1 MTCVVLPLFADFNE
15 KQLFLYSNIKIMKRI
30 ICIISLIT
38 CVLCASAQVFVESE
52 IDSIEILIG
61 EQTDVTLSVTA
72 KNGAEVK
79 MPEFQPSQYLTPGVE
94 VLGHSA
100 ADTSHLDNGL
110 VKITKRYT
118 LTSFDEKLYYLPP
131 LQVEVDGKYYKA
143 KSLALKVLTVPVDTL
158 HPEKFYPPKS
168 VQDNPF
174 SWDEWEPSFWMSVIF
189 VLICVLTY
197 YLWTRL
203 KENKPVIAQ
212 VRIIK
217 RVPPHQKALKEI
229 EHIKENKMSVSEDQ
243 KTYYTLLTDVLR
255 KYIKARFGF
264 NAMEMTSSEIISR
277 LRQENDEKMI
287 DELKELF
294 MTADLV
300 KFAKYSTLI
309 NENDANL
316 VNAIDFINTTK
327 LDNQPTVERVEP
339 TLTDTEKRDI
349 RSRTALKV
357 TIFVL
362 LAACVALFAVVIYQ
376 ISMLI

>member
-1 MTCVVLPLFADFNE
+1 
-15 KQLFLYSNIKIMKRI
+15 MKRI
-30 ICIISLIT
+30 IFIISLIA
-38 CVLCASAQVFVESE
+38 CVLSASAQVYVESK

-61 EQTDVTLSVTA
+61 EQTSVALSVTA
-72 KNGAEVK
+72 KKGAKVK
-79 MPEFQPSQYLTPGVE
+79 MPVYEPSQYITPGVE
-94 VLGHSA
+94 VLAHSD
-100 ADTSHLDNGL
+100 ADTSQLDNGL
-110 VKITKRYT
+110 LKITKRYT
-118 LTSFDEKLYYLPP
+118 LTSFDENLYYLPP
-131 LQVEVDGKYYKA
+131 MTVNVDGKNYKS

-158 HPEKFYPPKS
+158 HPEKFYPPKG
-168 VQDNPF
+168 VQSNPF
-174 SWDEWEPSFWMSVIF
+174 LWSDWEQAFWLSVVF

-203 KENKPVIAQ
+203 KENKPVIAK

-217 RVPPHQKALKEI
+217 KLPPHQKALKEI

-277 LRQENDEKMI
+277 LQQEEDRKMI
-287 DELKELF
+287 DELNELF

-316 VNAIDFINTTK
+316 VNAIEFINTTK
-327 LDNQPTVERVEP
+327 LENQPTVERVEP
-339 TLTDTEKRDI
+339 NLTEADKQNI
-349 RSRTALKV
+349 RSRSVLKGS
-357 TIFVL
+357 IIVL
-362 LAACVALFAVVIYQ
+362 LIAGAALFMFVMYQ
-376 ISMLI
+376 VYLLL

>member
-1 MTCVVLPLFADFNE
+1 
-15 KQLFLYSNIKIMKRI
+15 MKRI
-30 ICIISLIT
+30 IFIISLIA
-38 CVLCASAQVFVESE
+38 CVLNASAQVYVESK

-61 EQTDVTLSVTA
+61 EQTSVALSVTA
-72 KNGAEVK
+72 KKGAKVK
-79 MPEFQPSQYLTPGVE
+79 MPVYEPSQYITPGVE
-94 VLGHSA
+94 VLAHSD
-100 ADTSHLDNGL
+100 ADTLQLDNGL
-110 VKITKRYT
+110 LKITKRYT
-118 LTSFDEKLYYLPP
+118 LTSFDENLYYLPP
-131 LQVEVDGKYYKA
+131 MTVNVDGKNYKS

-158 HPEKFYPPKS
+158 HPEKFYPPKG
-168 VQDNPF
+168 VQSNPF
-174 SWDEWEPSFWMSVIF
+174 LWSDWEQAFWLSVVF

-203 KENKPVIAQ
+203 KENKPVIAK

-217 RVPPHQKALKEI
+217 KLPPHQKALKEI

-277 LRQENDEKMI
+277 LQQEEDRKMI
-287 DELKELF
+287 DELNELF

-316 VNAIDFINTTK
+316 VNAIEFINTTK
-327 LDNQPTVERVEP
+327 LENQPTVERVEP
-339 TLTDTEKRDI
+339 NLTEADKQNI
-349 RSRTALKV
+349 RSRSVLKGS
-357 TIFVL
+357 IIVL
-362 LAACVALFAVVIYQ
+362 LIAGAALFVFVMYQ
-376 ISMLI
+376 VYLLL

>member
-1 MTCVVLPLFADFNE
+1 MPCAVERTHKKLMRQITL
-15 KQLFLYSNIKIMKRI
+15 I
-30 ICIISLIT
+30 ILLIT
-38 CVLCASAQVFVESE
+38 CTLRASAQVFVESK
-52 IDSIEILIG
+52 IDSIQILIG

-72 KNGAEVK
+72 PNGSEVK
-79 MPEFQPSQYLTPGVE
+79 MPEYKPSQNITPGVE
-94 VLGHSA
+94 VISLSD
-100 ADTSHLDNGL
+100 ADTSKLDNGL
-110 VKITKRYT
+110 VRITKKYT

-131 LQVEVDGKYYKA
+131 MKIKVNGKEYKS

-158 HPEKFYPPKS
+158 HPEKFYPPKG

-174 SWDEWEPSFWMSVIF
+174 IWSEWEQAFWLSVIF
-189 VLICVLTY
+189 VIVCVLTY

-203 KENKPVIAQ
+203 KENKPVLAQ

-217 RVPPHQKALKEI
+217 KIPPHQKALKEI
-229 EHIKENKMSVSEDQ
+229 EHIKEEKMSMSEDQ

-277 LRQENDEKMI
+277 LQQEDDKKMI

-294 MTADLV
+294 TTADLV

-316 VNAIDFINTTK
+316 VNAIEFINTTK
-327 LDNQPTVERVEP
+327 LENQPTVEKVEP
-339 TLTDTEKRDI
+339 QLTDTDKRNI
-349 RSRTALKV
+349 RSRTSLKV
-357 TIFVL
+357 SIFVL
-362 LAACVALFAVVIYQ
+362 LAISIMLLAIVTYQ
-376 ISMLI
+376 VSLLI